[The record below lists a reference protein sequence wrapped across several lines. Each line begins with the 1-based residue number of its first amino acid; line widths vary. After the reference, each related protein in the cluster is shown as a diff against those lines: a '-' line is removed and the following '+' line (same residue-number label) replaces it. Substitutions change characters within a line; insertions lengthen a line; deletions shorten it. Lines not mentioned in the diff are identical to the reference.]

1 MTTFVQPLVLKIV
14 SESRQHISSE
24 DVDVNGTDAIL
35 SYGKVVLELGLI
47 FLELCDIVK
56 SPSRICLLCHMKYIM
71 LVLKGHKNKTII
83 PADLQMEHIVRLTK
97 GHLRSMGSNVT
108 DKSLVKRSSAFF
120 GMEEI
125 SNNFDKKTGV
135 VQRAH
140 KQKKL
145 SSFVRMKNKR
155 DLRWIKPFMEM
166 CGRQSESL
174 KKVPKNPIKKLDMAD
189 ILKWI
194 LHHKMLLYYEL

>member
-1 MTTFVQPLVLKIV
+1 
-14 SESRQHISSE
+14 
-24 DVDVNGTDAIL
+24 
-35 SYGKVVLELGLI
+35 
-47 FLELCDIVK
+47 
-56 SPSRICLLCHMKYIM
+56 
-71 LVLKGHKNKTII
+71 
-83 PADLQMEHIVRLTK
+83 
-97 GHLRSMGSNVT
+97 MGSNVT

-140 KQKKL
+140 KHKKH
-145 SSFVRMKNKR
+145 SFEDEKQIIR
-155 DLRWIKPFMEM
+155 DLRKIKPFMEV

-174 KKVPKNPIKKLDMAD
+174 KKVPKNPIKKLNTAD

-194 LHHKMLLYYEL
+194 LHHKMLLHYEL